1 MQDFE
6 IIETLEKDF
15 KAFVRQIQW
24 ERNDIYDNWRYLK
37 YLIPLISDNPVTV
50 IIEELFG
57 CRQSSI
63 SNI

>member
-37 YLIPLISDNPVTV
+37 YLIP
-50 IIEELFG
+50 
-57 CRQSSI
+57 
-63 SNI
+63 